1 MWDVTNFKTRD
12 TYGFDEMYIA
22 AKHRPIV
29 AFYVDRIRPE
39 FAVKYKPHRYS
50 PSVQGDQHERGLFLR
65 SNGLRYEDFG
75 AAFAAL
81 TQQHIGKRITLTRW
95 RMIAATAADEH
106 LDTAD
111 RKVMDAAD
119 SHSFLTANHYYV
131 KRTKQETVR
140 RSVQLFKQLKE
151 KSLAESLVAGA
162 LAPSTPAAAATAAAA
177 APTASSPTA
186 VIASAM
192 PDVSI
197 PALSSSSSPV
207 SAQASAAAAC
217 ASASDVVLAPDSDP
231 DSGSDSDGDDDVY
244 PGSDQWSESGD
255 DTLSGR
261 TDGTTMPRPPLRSSV
276 AEQAVS

>member
-29 AFYVDRIRPE
+29 QFYVDSIRPL
-39 FAVKYKPHRYS
+39 FAVKYNPDRYS

-81 TQQHIGKRITLTRW
+81 TKQHIGKRITLTRW

-151 KSLAESLVAGA
+151 KSLAGV
-162 LAPSTPAAAATAAAA
+162 LAPSTPTAAATAASA
-177 APTASSPTA
+177 APTASTPAAAS
-186 VIASAM
+186 ASAM
-192 PDVSI
+192 SDVSI
-197 PALSSSSSPV
+197 LALSSSSA
-207 SAQASAAAAC
+207 SAPAGAASAAG
-217 ASASDVVLAPDSDP
+217 VLAPDSDP
-231 DSGSDSDGDDDVY
+231 DTDSGSDSDVP
-244 PGSDQWSESGD
+244 PGSDQWSESD
-255 DTLSGR
+255 DDALNGR
-261 TDGTTMPRPPLRSSV
+261 TDGTIMSLPRLRSSV